1 MTRWI
6 DDAGIYA
13 RLQRSVQIQ
22 SMNHLQIDAKSQRH
36 TIEYLEKEVHL
47 LNTRLRA
54 SEIQSNARFSA
65 LECLSYV
72 TKLPSCDICFE
83 RLDGQIAWWLLE
95 TKCGNHFCTG
105 CFRQYSKLDLSLAV
119 TNRQKRCPWNTCV
132 LRDENGEI
140 VKRLVGGKMV
150 STVGPCTIV
159 NEFTR
164 DDALE
169 RIVQMREF
177 LAVKYKDKIVP
188 NVFESGDVPV
198 CISGMVL

>member
-1 MTRWI
+1 
-6 DDAGIYA
+6 
-13 RLQRSVQIQ
+13 
-22 SMNHLQIDAKSQRH
+22 
-36 TIEYLEKEVHL
+36 
-47 LNTRLRA
+47 
-54 SEIQSNARFSA
+54 
-65 LECLSYV
+65 
-72 TKLPSCDICFE
+72 
-83 RLDGQIAWWLLE
+83 
-95 TKCGNHFCTG
+95 
-105 CFRQYSKLDLSLAV
+105 
-119 TNRQKRCPWNTCV
+119 
-132 LRDENGEI
+132 
-140 VKRLVGGKMV
+140 MV